1 MEYMIGVESALMP
14 EPGGGGEQFL
24 IWNLEVG
31 LINNAHLGNVRSN
44 VT

>member
-1 MEYMIGVESALMP
+1 MIGVESALMP
-14 EPGGGGEQFL
+14 EPGGEQFL

-31 LINNAHLGNVRSN
+31 LINKAHLGNVRSN